1 MVDHHHHHQM
11 GWVSEETQI
20 PEKIQISEKIQIRSG
35 MAKWP
40 VELKESMWYA
50 CLQMQEG
57 KYN

>member
-1 MVDHHHHHQM
+1 M

-35 MAKWP
+35 MAEWP
-40 VELKESMWYA
+40 IELKESMWYA